1 MNQEKMQKWLIAHE
15 VDAFLLLSDA
25 NRRYFTGFT
34 GSNGVVMITK
44 DQVILITD
52 QRYTEQAI
60 HETTGIEVV
69 THGIDPVETFRQ
81 VADTLKIET
90 IAYESKRITD
100 DQLTSWKALQKK
112 WKWIPTKDV
121 GLQLRAV
128 KTETE
133 INLLKQS
140 LAIAEKA
147 FMEVIELIRPGI
159 TEREIK
165 VELEYRM
172 QKYGSE
178 GVAFDTIVASGKRS
192 SLPHGT
198 PTEKQIQWG
207 EPIVIDFGAVYG
219 GYHSDLTR
227 TVWMGEPDPKL
238 YWIFERVLAAQEKAI
253 EAIAPGKTCM
263 EIDGAH
269 REIFSLSGIEPYS
282 LRGLGHGVGLEIHE
296 EPRVVIKNE
305 AILEKN
311 MVFTV
316 EPGIYIPDMGGIRTE
331 DMVVVTE
338 TGAKV
343 LSNLPNKIIIDHKGV

>member
-1 MNQEKMQKWLIAHE
+1 MNQVKLQAWLQDHE

-34 GSNGVVMITK
+34 GSNGVVIITK
-44 DQVILITD
+44 DRAILITD

-60 HETTGIEVV
+60 DQATDFEVV

-81 VADTLKIET
+81 VADALKIES

-100 DQLTSWKALQKK
+100 DQLTSWKSLKK
-112 WKWIPTKDV
+112 EWQWIPTKDV
-121 GLQLRAV
+121 GMRLRAV
-128 KTETE
+128 KTESE
-133 INLLKQS
+133 IDLLKKS

-147 FMEVIELIRPGI
+147 FMEVVELIRPGI

-198 PTEKQIQWG
+198 PIDKKIQWG

-227 TVWMGEPDPKL
+227 TIWVGDPDPDL
-238 YWIFERVLAAQEKAI
+238 YRIFEQVLEAQEKAI
-253 EAIAPGKTCM
+253 EAIVPGKTCM
-263 EIDGAH
+263 EIDGVH
-269 REIFSLSGIEPYS
+269 REIFTEYGIESYS

-296 EPRVVIKNE
+296 EPRVVMKNDGIIE
-305 AILEKN
+305 EN

-316 EPGIYIPDMGGIRTE
+316 EPGIYIPEVGGIRTE
-331 DMVVVTE
+331 DMVLVTE
-338 TGAKV
+338 EGAKTLSV
-343 LSNLPNKIIIDHKGV
+343 LPKLINIGRKGV